1 MYPQNSSSYPPHVL
15 GSSTTKSPLTPVASD
30 ILLLPLPPTD
40 WIEDLLREAY
50 VNRKESQQALK
61 DSQAVVMKLSG
72 LVGSLKSII
81 LHMDPEKGR
90 ALLKGE
96 IAAMEEILFGP
107 MVRTVPKGKRKKNT
121 GSMNKP
127 KKNTE
132 ADGTVLRTDGL
143 MIRSIADSGPVELPI
158 EVVEPDLMAL
168 EDYGL
173 AADDEEGNPAIAA
186 VVKPRGAGPIILTRK
201 PEGNIL
207 ESMMDTTNASVSTL
221 GSEDFPVGTPSE
233 RPVVPKQVPSQAYHH
248 PRVTNSVYWKEFSTQ
263 TRAQMEQAAKLE
275 AAMKKRDGW
284 SLSSIFS

>member
-1 MYPQNSSSYPPHVL
+1 MVMYTQNISSHPPYVM
-15 GSSTTKSPLTPVASD
+15 GFSMPTVSTD

-40 WIEDLLREAY
+40 WIEDLMRESWI
-50 VNRKESQQALK
+50 NHKESQKALK

-107 MVRTVPKGKRKKNT
+107 IVRTVPKGGRKKST
-121 GSMNKP
+121 GSMNKS
-127 KKNTE
+127 KKYSE
-132 ADGTVLRTDGL
+132 ADGTVIRTDGL
-143 MIRSIADSGPVELPI
+143 MIRSVAESGPVELPI

-173 AADDEEGNPAIAA
+173 EAEEDEGNAA
-186 VVKPRGAGPIILTRK
+186 MTALVKPRPAGPIILTPK

-221 GSEDFPVGTPSE
+221 GSEEFPVGSPSE
-233 RPVVPKQVPSQAYHH
+233 RPVIPKQVPSQAYHH
-248 PRVTNSVYWKEFSTQ
+248 PRVPNSMYWKEFSTQ
-263 TRAQMEQAAKLE
+263 TRAQIEQAAKLE